1 MFLKEKQKPTPRAQ
15 KQLVK
20 CLRGSHED
28 WLTPSTHKRVMNSST
43 YRQSQPRWILG
54 AQWVTGPSKRLCL
67 QKTRWGPTRWSASKG
82 PRHRGWWPKT
92 QTQDPETNWLSKV
105 ALTSTYIPYHVQAC
119 VYNFKKKSA
128 QSTAVK
134 LTVKA
139 VIYRLKTAKVENL
152 SVRFWMTWN
161 LFILLLDLFLFI
173 ETGSCYIALANL
185 ELTILLHHLLPFFYN
200 FYLHNF

>member
-1 MFLKEKQKPTPRAQ
+1 MLTW
-15 KQLVK
+15 
-20 CLRGSHED
+20 GSHKD

-54 AQWVTGPSKRLCL
+54 AQWVTGSSKRLCL
-67 QKTRWGPTRWSASKG
+67 QKTRWGPMRWSASKG
-82 PRHRGWWPKT
+82 PRHRGWWPRPRT
-92 QTQDPETNWLSKV
+92 QRQTDSRKLPLLPHIHHTMCKHV
-105 ALTSTYIPYHVQAC
+105 YIT
-119 VYNFKKKSA
+119 FKKKSA
-128 QSTAVK
+128 QSTVVK

-139 VIYRLKTAKVENL
+139 VIYRMKTAKVENL

-185 ELTILLHHLLPFFYN
+185 KLTILLHHLLPFF
-200 FYLHNF
+200 